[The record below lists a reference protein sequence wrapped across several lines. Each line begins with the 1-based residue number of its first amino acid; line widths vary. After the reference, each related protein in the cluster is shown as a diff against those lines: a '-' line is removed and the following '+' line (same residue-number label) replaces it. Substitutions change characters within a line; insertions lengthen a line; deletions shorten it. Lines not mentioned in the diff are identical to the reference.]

1 MRLCLVFALL
11 VALSACTRENISTPS
26 LSARLQPKTGLL
38 VHLGDVPVVRQSN
51 LRFTTTN
58 GQRAFYDFS
67 WVYQP
72 ILPGSTDANTSLVLG
87 GTKSFVNGVFNCRQ
101 VENNFY
107 LKISGLWGRA
117 DSAQLDVQ
125 VAKIWLPAFANG
137 KIQILG
143 KNPAAISLDETGFP
157 DTDASYTALDS
168 LVLEGALGSLLLV
181 FPNQDGIVRFSSP
194 RPVGEAAKWE
204 SAPPYLL
211 VHLAPQ
217 RIAPGQRFSLGVS
230 GSYAPVGAPQNTD
243 TQVWK
248 PSIEK
253 NPAVVRVE
261 STRLPL
267 VPKPRFAALDEKTE
281 IPLVPD
287 AKKPLSPFDS
297 LLADAVARLWEYP
310 RIGYSNLAYS
320 VDEQLPKEGFS
331 IQITDNQINIQW
343 SDDAGMRHA
352 ANALAFLTRPLNEKL
367 LLPTGTIRDYP
378 STGWRG
384 IHHFTG
390 PNALAFHRR
399 MYERILLPL
408 RMNKVVL
415 QCEQTDWKSQPGIR
429 NPITANAADLAKE
442 ARFLK
447 QNQVELI
454 PLIQSFG
461 HMEWFFVNNQNLD
474 LATNPEIPYTL
485 DVQKAKAQ
493 KAIEAIWDEAVALTG
508 AKTLHFGLD
517 EVDMIGWPSRDPE
530 LISTLWEK
538 QLPFLAGIAQKHG
551 ATPMLWGDMLLGP
564 GESID
569 FSNAETRE
577 HARRRRAVVPKG
589 AYIADWHYSAEPEPL
604 RYAPSLDVFQREGF
618 RPVASTWFFPNN
630 VRGFTLAA
638 AQRGMGILQT
648 TWADYESCEANML
661 KYIPQFGAYISSLD
675 YAWSARP
682 EMPQDLPYDPIA
694 LWTSLYYRH
703 PKPVKDQRGLLFG
716 NKDEQLTETGPYRF
730 REIEARPLPSPCA
743 ALTLQT
749 AAQKAKGVALLL
761 STSCFAE
768 ENELLATLRIEFEDG
783 ASEVREIRYGL
794 QVRSPF
800 DKRPVY
806 AGARTGDLSKSG
818 CYMPFQT
825 RKKLRRMVLTA
836 ANSYGKVSFHG
847 VSVVLD

>member
-1 MRLCLVFALL
+1 MRLYFIFALL
-11 VALSACTRENISTPS
+11 VALSSCTSENTNTPT
-26 LSARLQPKTGLL
+26 LRARLQPKTGLF

-72 ILPGSTDANTSLVLG
+72 ILPGSTDQNTSLALG
-87 GTKSFVNGVFNCRQ
+87 GTKSFVNGVFTCSQSGNGF
-101 VENNFY
+101 N
-107 LKISGLWGRA
+107 LKINGLWQRA
-117 DSAQLDVQ
+117 DSAKIDVQ
-125 VAKIWLPAFANG
+125 VARIWLPAFSQG
-137 KIQILG
+137 QIRILG
-143 KNPAAISLDETGFP
+143 KNPALLPLDKAGFP
-157 DTDASYTALDS
+157 NTDDSYANIDS
-168 LVLEGALGSLLLV
+168 LILEGALGKLTLL
-181 FPNQDGIVRFSSP
+181 FPGQDGLVQFVSP
-194 RPVGEAAKWE
+194 RPTEEASKWE
-204 SAPPYLL
+204 SAAPYLL
-211 VHLAPQ
+211 IHLAPQ
-217 RIAPGQRFSLGVS
+217 LIAPGQRFALGVS
-230 GSYAPVGAPQNTD
+230 GSYEPLRMVAQTD
-243 TQVWK
+243 SRVLK
-248 PSIEK
+248 PAAGQ
-253 NPAVVRVE
+253 NPAVLRVE

-267 VPKPRFAALDEKTE
+267 IPKPRFAELDEKTE
-281 IPLVPD
+281 VPLIPD
-287 AKKPLSPFDS
+287 SKKPLSPFDS
-297 LLADAVARLWEYP
+297 LLANALTRLWEYP
-310 RIGYSNLAYS
+310 RIGYSNVVYS
-320 VDEQLPKEGFS
+320 LDNRLPNEGFNV
-331 IQITDNQINIQW
+331 QISDNQITIQW
-343 SDDAGMRHA
+343 ADDSGMRHA
-352 ANALAFLTRPLNEKL
+352 AHALAFLTRPVNGRL
-367 LLPTGTIRDYP
+367 LLPSGTIRDYP

-390 PNALAFHRR
+390 PKALAFHRR

-415 QCEQTDWKSQPGIR
+415 QCEQTDWSSQPGIR
-429 NPITANAADLAKE
+429 NPITANAADLAEE
-442 ARFLK
+442 ARFLN
-447 QNQVELI
+447 QHQVELI

-461 HMEWFFVNNQNLD
+461 HMEWFFVNDQNLD

-485 DVQKAKAQ
+485 DVRKAKAQ
-493 KAIEAIWDEAVALTG
+493 KAMEAIWDEAVALTG

-530 LISTLWEK
+530 LISSWWEK

-577 HARRRRAVVPKG
+577 HARRRRSVVPKG
-589 AYIADWHYSAEPEPL
+589 SYIADWHYSGEPDPL

-618 RPVASTWFFPNN
+618 RPVASTWFYPDN

-638 AQRGMGILQT
+638 AQRGLGTLQT

-675 YAWSARP
+675 YAWSARS

-694 LWTSLYYRH
+694 LWTSLYYRD
-703 PKPVKDQRGLLFG
+703 PKPVKDQAGLLFG
-716 NKDEQLTETGPYRF
+716 TKDARLVEAGPYRF
-730 REIEARPLPSPCA
+730 REMAPQPLPSSCA
-743 ALTLQT
+743 ALTVQT
-749 AAQKAKGVALLL
+749 TARKAKGLALLL

-768 ENELLATLRIEFEDG
+768 ENELLATVRIEFEDG
-783 ASEVREIRYGL
+783 AHELREIRYGL
-794 QVRSPF
+794 QLRSPS

-806 AGARTGDLSKSG
+806 AGARTADASKSAFFV
-818 CYMPFQT
+818 PFQT
-825 RKKLRRMVLTA
+825 RKKLRRVVLSA

>member
-1 MRLCLVFALL
+1 MRLCLVLALFIS
-11 VALSACTRENISTPS
+11 LSACKSDDITIPK
-26 LSARLQPKTGLL
+26 LSAQLKPKTGLF

-72 ILPGSTDANTSLVLG
+72 VLPGSTEENTSLALG

-101 VENNFY
+101 SDNSFH
-107 LKISGLWGRA
+107 LKINGLWQRA
-117 DSAQLDVQ
+117 DSAKLDMQ
-125 VAKIWLPAFANG
+125 VARIWLPAFAHG
-137 KIQILG
+137 KIQIIG
-143 KNPAAISLDETGFP
+143 KNQAQLLLDEAGFP
-157 DTDASYTALDS
+157 DTDASYTDIDS
-168 LVLEGALGSLLLV
+168 LLLEGGPGKLLLV
-181 FPNQDGIVRFSSP
+181 FPGQDGIVRFPSP
-194 RPVGEAAKWE
+194 RPAGQANKWE
-204 SAPPYLL
+204 STAPYLL
-211 VHLAPQ
+211 VHLNPQ
-217 RIAPGQRFSLGVS
+217 LIAPGQRFALDVS
-230 GSYAPVGAPQNTD
+230 GSYTPGD
-243 TQVWK
+243 TPLRTEAQVWR
-248 PSIEK
+248 PTVEK
-253 NPAVVRVE
+253 NASVMRVE

-267 VPKPRFAALDEKTE
+267 VPKPRFADLNEKTE
-281 IPLVPD
+281 TPLIPD
-287 AKKPLSPFDS
+287 TKKRLSPFDS

-310 RIGYSNLAYS
+310 RVGYSNLAYS
-320 VDEQLPKEGFS
+320 ADERLPQEGFS
-331 IQITDNQINIQW
+331 IQISNNQINVQW
-343 SDDAGMRHA
+343 ADNPGMRYA
-352 ANALAFLTRPLNEKL
+352 ANVLAFLTRPVNGTL

-390 PNALAFHRR
+390 PQALAFHRR

-415 QCEQTDWKSQPGIR
+415 QCEQTDWKSQPSIR
-429 NPITANAADLAKE
+429 NPITAHPADLAEE

-461 HMEWFFVNNQNLD
+461 HMEWFFVNDQNLD

-485 DVQKAKAQ
+485 DVQKVKAQ
-493 KAIEAIWDEAVALTG
+493 KAIEAIWEEAVALTG

-538 QLPFLAGIAQKHG
+538 QIPFLAGIAQKHG

-569 FSNAETRE
+569 FSNAETQE
-577 HARRRRAVVPKG
+577 HAKRRRAVVPKG
-589 AYIADWHYSAEPEPL
+589 AYIADWHYSAEPDPL
-604 RYAPSLDVFQREGF
+604 RYGPSLDVFQREGF
-618 RPVASTWFFPNN
+618 RPVASTWFFPDN

-638 AQRGMGILQT
+638 TQRGIGALQT

-661 KYIPQFGAYISSLD
+661 KYIPQFGAYISFLD
-675 YAWSARP
+675 YAWSARR
-682 EMPQDLPYDPIA
+682 EMPQDLPYDPIE
-694 LWTSLYYRH
+694 LWTSLYYRN
-703 PKPVKDQRGLLFG
+703 PKPVKDQAGLLFG
-716 NKDEQLTETGPYRF
+716 NKDARLIEAGPYRF
-730 REIEARPLPSPCA
+730 REVEPRPLPSSCA
-743 ALTLQT
+743 ALTVQT
-749 AAQKAKGVALLL
+749 DAQKAKGVALLL
-761 STSCFAE
+761 GTSCFAE
-768 ENELLATLRIEFEDG
+768 ENELLATVRIEFEDG
-783 ASEVREIRYGL
+783 AHEVQEIRYGL

-806 AGARTGDLSKSG
+806 AGARTSDRSKSG
-818 CYMPFQT
+818 FFIPFQT
-825 RKKLRRMVLTA
+825 QKKLRRLVLSA
-836 ANSYGKVSFHG
+836 ANSYGKVAFHG